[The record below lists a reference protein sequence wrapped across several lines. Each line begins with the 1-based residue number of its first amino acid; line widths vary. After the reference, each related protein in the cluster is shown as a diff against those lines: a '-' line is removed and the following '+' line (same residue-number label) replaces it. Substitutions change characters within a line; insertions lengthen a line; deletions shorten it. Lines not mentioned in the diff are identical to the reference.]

1 MGGLLGKMKALVFFF
16 CTLFFAGF
24 AQDTI
29 DCVSFNIKW
38 LGHYK
43 AKENQVLAEILKDKD
58 LVVVQE
64 LVDPPVSGVY
74 PDGQSFVKDDEAA
87 AFVVEM
93 KKVGF
98 SYWLSTSDSGKKG
111 NHKIGSSDE
120 WGIVFYKPTILKADS
135 SRFFGFVDG
144 PLVLHPVFDRVPFV
158 FPFKTVNG
166 NSTFSIVNVHLT
178 QGESSAAEIQR
189 LAQLDFLAQW
199 INRQKEANKD
209 FLIVGDC
216 NIYDSTELV
225 TMKQK
230 GFLSLNK
237 ELQATTA
244 SIYGTKKK
252 GNPFD
257 HVFYANVSIE
267 DLISKSI
274 VVIDLMKAIQSL
286 NLMNMEGVEPF
297 VGTIFSQRFS
307 DHLPITWQMISGR
320 DSD

>member
-1 MGGLLGKMKALVFFF
+1 MKALVFFF

-43 AKENQVLAEILKDKD
+43 AKENQILAEILKDKD

-64 LVDPPVSGVY
+64 LVDPPLSGVY

-87 AFVVEM
+87 SFVLEM

-135 SRFFGFVDG
+135 TRFFGFVDS

-158 FPFKTVNG
+158 FPFKTVKG

-178 QGESSAAEIQR
+178 QGESSSAEMQR

-199 INRQKEANKD
+199 INRQKEINKD

-225 TMKQK
+225 MLKK
-230 GFLSLNK
+230 YAIESLNAN
-237 ELQATTA
+237 LVPTTA
-244 SIYGTKKK
+244 SIYGVNKK

-257 HVFYANVSIE
+257 HVFYTPFTTE
-267 DLISKSI
+267 DLRSRTSA
-274 VVIDLMKAIQSL
+274 VMDLMISLKLL
-286 NLMNMEGVEPF
+286 NLPNLQGIIPF
-297 VGTIFSQRFS
+297 DANLFSQRFS
-307 DHLPITWQMISGR
+307 DHFPITWQMISGR
-320 DSD
+320 DKD